1 MDSVEKSGMARFRR
15 LGGVLAG
22 AALSGTAIAVCLG
35 VAWLRRNH
43 QDGGNGDGAMLAL
56 AAAAVAAVL
65 LATTVLLLLLKRTP
79 DTRITN
85 GLTASAVLVSLV
97 PLEVFLLKETWA
109 VLLSSALLV
118 VLVVFVLSRSRLRGL
133 PVADSRE
140 LVLDDQSEEAG
151 VMPTQPPLSSQAN
164 NDKSD
169 KPRARD
175 QETEALRRG
184 QVRSGGRSFARRTVF
199 DPDATRPSEKAARRT
214 LHLSRGVRCIWDSK
228 RRSEKPPR
236 RTLRGRPSGRPRVH
250 QISPG
255 APPPERLIE
264 PAADAREESNALSE
278 RLLVL
283 SQELDHYIERLDRIC
298 SDIDV
303 KHESATPASTQ
314 QEMDL
319 VAAAGA
325 SDLSKALTSIVSRL
339 DALCER
345 LEPCVDGLERFGTGV
360 DERLEEKPPPPGGE
374 ATESTRPQPAEQ
386 PRPPA
391 PGPDQL
397 GSFREQVEALVSRL
411 QRGIVGDHGP
421 GVELQVIR
429 SLRERLDGFL
439 QKLEAE
445 DRE

>member
-1 MDSVEKSGMARFRR
+1 MAQLRR
-15 LGGVLAG
+15 LDGVLAG
-22 AALSGTAIAVCLG
+22 TALSSTAIAICLG
-35 VAWLRRNH
+35 VTWLRRNH
-43 QDGGNGDGAMLAL
+43 QVGGNGHGAMVAI
-56 AAAAVAAVL
+56 AAVAAVSAVL
-65 LATTVLLLLLKRTP
+65 LAVTALFLLRERTP
-79 DTRITN
+79 DTRISN
-85 GLTASAVLVSLV
+85 GLTASAVFVSLV
-97 PLEVFLLKETWA
+97 PLEVVLLNETW
-109 VLLSSALLV
+109 VVFVSSALLAVLV
-118 VLVVFVLSRSRLRGL
+118 VLVLSQSRLGSL
-133 PVADSRE
+133 SIAASQE
-140 LVLDDQSEEAG
+140 LAG
-151 VMPTQPPLSSQAN
+151 DHPLGEVGTMPTPAPLSPQAN
-164 NDKSD
+164 NGRSD

-184 QVRSGGRSFARRTVF
+184 QVRSSGRSFARRTVF

-255 APPPERLIE
+255 APPPERVIE
-264 PAADAREESNALSE
+264 PAADAREEANALSE

-283 SQELDHYIERLDRIC
+283 SQELDHSIERLDRIC

-319 VAAAGA
+319 VAAARA

-345 LEPCVDGLERFGTGV
+345 LEPCVDGLERLGTGV
-360 DERLEEKPPPPGGE
+360 DERLEERPPPAGGE

-386 PRPPA
+386 PRPAA

-397 GSFREQVEALVSRL
+397 GFFREQVEALVSRL
-411 QRGIVGDHGP
+411 QRGIVGDRGR